1 MKNKGIVIFLIA
13 LAVVIVGVIALDF
26 NSTKPDQQPAN
37 PYAYNIDSFTRVDT
51 ALIMYRESR
60 DLKINLEEPVGI
72 SLRENRLF
80 VVGDQKLQIIEPTGR
95 LVQEVNLDQKPTCV
109 YVSDKNILIG
119 YRKSL
124 LLLNREGVKITEWS
138 SNSFSDST
146 VITSIAEQ
154 SGIVFVADAGKRIVR
169 KFNLEGKPMGEIE
182 GKSGNDQIHGFIIPS
197 PYFALAF
204 NASGELWVVNPGKH
218 TLENYTVEGK
228 LRTWWEATSIKI
240 EGFSG
245 CCNPAHFAFLPD
257 GSFVT
262 SEKGVVRIKTY
273 KPSGEFANV
282 VAAPSKF
289 KEEGHAPDL
298 AVDDQGTIYA
308 LDLDKKMIRLF
319 VKK

>member
-1 MKNKGIVIFLIA
+1 MKNKGILIFLLI
-13 LAVVIVGVIALDF
+13 LAVVIVGVIATDF

-37 PYAYNIDSFTRVDT
+37 PYEYNIDSFTRVDT
-51 ALIMYRESR
+51 ALIMYKETRN
-60 DLKINLEEPVGI
+60 LKIELVEPVGI
-72 SLRENRLF
+72 ALRENRIF

-95 LVQEVNLDQKPTCV
+95 LLQEVNLDQKPTCV
-109 YVSDKNILIG
+109 YVSEKNIFIG
-119 YRKSL
+119 YRQSL
-124 LLLNREGVKITEWS
+124 SLLNREGVKLADW
-138 SNSFSDST
+138 NSFADST

-169 KFNLEGKPMGEIE
+169 KFNLEGKPVGEIE

-197 PYFALAF
+197 PYFDLAF
-204 NASGELWVVNPGKH
+204 NPSGELWVVNPGKH
-218 TLENYTVEGK
+218 TLENYTFDGK

-257 GSFVT
+257 GGFVT
-262 SEKGVVRIKTY
+262 SEKGLVRIKTY
-273 KPSGEFANV
+273 LPSGEFANV

-298 AVDDQGTIYA
+298 AVDDQGNIFA
-308 LDLDKKMIRLF
+308 LDLDKRMIRLF

>member
-1 MKNKGIVIFLIA
+1 MKNKGIVIFLFVLA
-13 LAVVIVGVIALDF
+13 LVIVGVIAIDF

-37 PYAYNIDSFTRVDT
+37 PYEYNIDTFTRVDT
-51 ALIMYRESR
+51 ALIMYKESR
-60 DLKINLEEPVGI
+60 NLKINLEEPAGI

-95 LVQEVNLDQKPTCV
+95 LIQEVNLDQKPTCL
-109 YVSDKNILIG
+109 YVSDKNIFIG
-119 YRKSL
+119 YRQSISL
-124 LLLNREGVKITEWS
+124 LNHEGVKLADW
-138 SNSFSDST
+138 NSFADST

-154 SGIVFVADAGKRIVR
+154 LGIVFVADAGKRLVR

-197 PYFALAF
+197 PYFDLAF
-204 NASGELWVVNPGKH
+204 NLSGELWVVNPGKH
-218 TLENYTVEGK
+218 TLENYTVDGK

-257 GSFVT
+257 GGFVT
-262 SEKGVVRIKTY
+262 SEKGLVRIKTY
-273 KPSGEFANV
+273 LPSGEFANV

-298 AVDDQGTIYA
+298 AVDDQGNIYA
-308 LDLDKKMIRLF
+308 LDFDKKMIRLF